1 MGLEKDS
8 LSSESSVLFCAV
20 VNPSKAAQAVLPCG
34 VVGLRALGVLSFSG
48 KVGLQV
54 QEADGL
60 EIMLLGILF
69 LKMHWKPASEP
80 E

>member
-1 MGLEKDS
+1 M
-8 LSSESSVLFCAV
+8 
-20 VNPSKAAQAVLPCG
+20 VNTTKAAPAVLPCG
-34 VVGLRALGVLSFSG
+34 VLGLRALGVLSFSG

-60 EIMLLGILF
+60 EIMVLGILF
-69 LKMHWKPASEP
+69 LKMHWEPASES

>member
-1 MGLEKDS
+1 MEKDS

-20 VNPSKAAQAVLPCG
+20 VNTSKAARAVLPCG
-34 VVGLRALGVLSFSG
+34 VLGLRALGVLGFSG

-60 EIMLLGILF
+60 EIMVLGILF
-69 LKMHWKPASEP
+69 FKMHWELSSEL

>member
-8 LSSESSVLFCAV
+8 LSSETSVLSCAM
-20 VNPSKAAQAVLPCG
+20 VNTTKAAPAVLPCG
-34 VVGLRALGVLSFSG
+34 VLGLRALGVLSFSG

-60 EIMLLGILF
+60 EIMVLGILF
-69 LKMHWKPASEP
+69 LKMHWEPASES